1 MKIYSAEQLQK
12 ADSISVK
19 NQNITSTELMERAA
33 GMVFNQ
39 IHSRLEASD
48 IVVKIFC
55 GIGNNGGDGLVIA
68 RMLVEHGYE
77 VKVFVVNYSDKRS
90 KDFLINYDRFKNTT
104 KDWPVL
110 IKNQND
116 FPKIDE
122 GDFVIDAMFG
132 IGLNR
137 PIEGWVGALVAHINK
152 SGAFILAIDMPSG
165 LYAEKIPESKSAIIN
180 ANFTLTFQSPKF
192 TFFLPQTMDNVG
204 DFQVL
209 DIGLDKEFLAKTNT
223 SARLIGKE
231 EARLLYKNRK
241 KNSHKGDYGHSLII
255 GGSYGKIG
263 SIVLSATAALKTGAG
278 LCSVF
283 SPECGYEIIQTALPE
298 AMVITDKQKKHLS
311 EIKIDFEPDVLCF
324 GMGAGT
330 GDEASSAFQ
339 KLLKETKKP
348 MLIDADGL
356 NMLAKNKELLDLVP
370 ERSVLTPHPKELERL
385 IGKWDDDLHKIKK
398 VQKFIKKYN
407 VILVLKGAHSF
418 CFSKEEIFINNSGN
432 PGMATAG
439 AGDVLSGVI
448 SGLMSQ
454 KYDPVIAVVLGVY
467 LHGLAGDLA
476 AEKMG
481 YEAITAREII
491 NNLGGAFF
499 ELFTEEE
506 DLHFD

>member
-12 ADSISVK
+12 ADSLSIK
-19 NQNITSTELMERAA
+19 NQNISSTDLMERAA

-39 IHSRLEASD
+39 IHSRLEGSD
-48 IVVKIFC
+48 IEIKIFC

-68 RMLVEHGYE
+68 RMLLEHGYK
-77 VKVFVVNYSDKRS
+77 VKVFIVNYSEKRS
-90 KDFLINYDRFKNTT
+90 RDFLINYDRFKNIT
-104 KDWPVL
+104 KDWPLL

-116 FPKIDE
+116 FPKIEE

-137 PIEGWVGALVAHINK
+137 PIEGWVSALVEHINK
-152 SGAFILAIDMPSG
+152 SGAFILSIDMPSG
-165 LYAEKIPESKSAIIN
+165 LYAEQVPGNTAGIIK

-192 TFFLPQTMDNVG
+192 TFFLPQTMDYVG
-204 DFQVL
+204 EFQVL
-209 DIGLDKEFLAKTNT
+209 DIGLDREFLAKTNT
-223 SARLIGKE
+223 NARLIGKE
-231 EARLLYKNRK
+231 QARLLYKNRK
-241 KNSHKGDYGHSLII
+241 KNSHKGDYGHTLIV

-298 AMVITDKQKKHLS
+298 AMVITDNQKKHLS
-311 EIKIDFEPDVLCF
+311 EIKIDFEPDIICF

-330 GDEASSAFQ
+330 GDAALNAFE
-339 KLLKETKKP
+339 KLLKETKLP

-356 NMLAKNKELLDLVP
+356 NMLSKNKALLDLLP

-385 IGKWDDDLHKIKK
+385 IGKWDDDNHKIKK
-398 VQKFIKKYN
+398 VQKFINKYN

-432 PGMATAG
+432 AGMSTAG

-454 KYDPVIAVVLGVY
+454 KYDPVIAAVFGVY

-481 YEAITAREII
+481 YEAITAGEIT
-491 NNLGGAFF
+491 NNLGSAFL
-499 ELFTEEE
+499 ELFREEE
-506 DLHFD
+506 NLN